1 MNAAAGWLLG
11 AALALPLAM
20 LLACLSSR
28 LRARMPALLAIA
40 PVPAL
45 AAALLGSGGT
55 LALPQI
61 LLRLRFALDV
71 PGALL
76 LGVAALLW
84 IAAGIYAAAWLRDRP
99 DGGRFVVWW
108 LLTLSGS
115 IGVFMAA
122 DLVSFYLVFSM
133 VSLAAYGLIVDDGT
147 PRARRNGL
155 IYVALALLGEAFLLM
170 AFVLLAQSIAGD
182 SLLISGAVAALPKS
196 PRHASILILLILGFG
211 AKIGLVPFHIW
222 MPLAYRATPIPAAAV
237 LSGAAVKAGVIGLI
251 RFLPLD
257 VSTPVWGEVLVV
269 TGLFSAFYGVAIG
282 ITQPNPKTV
291 LAYSSVSQM
300 GVIATV
306 LGMALTV
313 GDGDAALSVGFYA
326 AHHTLVKGALFL
338 AVGVAAMTGARR
350 LWPVVLLPATI
361 LSLSLGGFPLTGG
374 ALTKLVVKAPV
385 GDGTV
390 GMLISLS
397 SAGTTLLMIHF
408 LCRLAVSSA
417 ASATAAARA
426 RLVLPWLVMAL
437 ACVVVPWAM
446 YLTVMGGSITDVAA
460 GATLWSAVWP
470 CLLGGALA
478 IGLLRGASRLPRVP
492 DGDIAG
498 VVVVSATRFARVVG
512 LTLGRLD
519 EVLRQWPV
527 AGVALVGLAVVLTAL
542 MLNGR

>member
-1 MNAAAGWLLG
+1 MNAANGWLLG
-11 AALALPLAM
+11 AALALPVAM
-20 LLACLSSR
+20 LLACLSER

-55 LALPQI
+55 LALPQM

-76 LGVAALLW
+76 LGTAALLW
-84 IAAGIYAAAWLRDRP
+84 IAAGIYASAWSRGRP

-108 LLTLSGS
+108 LLTLTGS
-115 IGVFMAA
+115 VGVFMAA

-133 VSLAAYGLIVDDGT
+133 VSLAAYGLIVDDAT
-147 PRARRNGL
+147 PSARRNGL

-182 SLLISGAVAALPKS
+182 SLLIRDAVAALPTS
-196 PRHASILILLILGFG
+196 PWRTSILVLLMLGFG

-222 MPLAYRATPIPAAAV
+222 MPLAYRAAPIPAAAV

-300 GVIATV
+300 GVIAAV
-306 LGMALTV
+306 LGMGLAV
-313 GDGDAALSVGFYA
+313 GDGDTALSVGFYA
-326 AHHTLVKGALFL
+326 AHHTLAKGALFL
-338 AVGVAAMTGARR
+338 AVGVAQMTGARR
-350 LWPVVLLPATI
+350 LWPVLLLPATT
-361 LSLSLGGFPLTGG
+361 LSLSLGGCPLTGG
-374 ALTKLVVKAPV
+374 ALAKLAVKVPV
-385 GDGTV
+385 GDGIVATL
-390 GMLISLS
+390 MSLS
-397 SAGTTLLMIHF
+397 SAGTTLLMLHF
-408 LCRLAVSSA
+408 LCRLAFSSA
-417 ASATAAARA
+417 SRATLAAPA
-426 RLVLPWLVMAL
+426 RLALPWLVMAL
-437 ACVVVPWAM
+437 ASVVVPWAI
-446 YLTVMGGSITDVAA
+446 YLTVMDGSVTDVAA
-460 GATLWSAVWP
+460 GATLWSSFWP

-542 MLNGR
+542 MLIGR

>member
-1 MNAAAGWLLG
+1 MNAAGTLLG

-28 LRARMPALLAIA
+28 LRALMPALLAIA

-55 LALPQI
+55 LALPQMLL
-61 LLRLRFALDV
+61 LLRFTLDV

-84 IAAGIYAAAWLRDRP
+84 IAAGIYASAWLQDRP

-115 IGVFMAA
+115 IGVFIAA

-170 AFVLLAQSIAGD
+170 AFVLLAQGIAGD
-182 SLLISGAVAALPKS
+182 SLLIRDAVATLPAS
-196 PRHASILILLILGFG
+196 PWRASILILLILGFG
-211 AKIGLVPFHIW
+211 AKIGLVPFHVW
-222 MPLAYRATPIPAAAV
+222 MPLAYRAAPIPAAAV

-251 RFLPLD
+251 RFLPLN
-257 VSTPVWGEVLVV
+257 VATPGWGEALVV
-269 TGLFSAFYGVAIG
+269 AGLFSAFYGVAIG
-282 ITQPNPKTV
+282 ITQRNPKTV

-300 GVIATV
+300 GVIGTV
-306 LGMALTV
+306 LGMGLAV

-326 AHHTLVKGALFL
+326 AHHTLAKGALFL
-338 AVGVAAMTGARR
+338 AVGVAQITGARR

-361 LSLSLGGFPLTGG
+361 VSLGLAGFPLTGG
-374 ALTKLVVKAPV
+374 ALAKLVVKVPV
-385 GDGTV
+385 GDGIV
-390 GMLISLS
+390 GTFMSLS
-397 SAGTTLLMIHF
+397 SAGTTLLMLHF

-417 ASATAAARA
+417 ASATSTVPA
-426 RLVLPWLVMAL
+426 RLALPWLAMAL
-437 ACVVVPWAM
+437 ACVVVPWAI
-446 YLTVMGGSITDVAA
+446 YLTVMDGSIADVVAR
-460 GATLWSAVWP
+460 ATLWGAFWP

-478 IGLLRGASRLPRVP
+478 IGLRRVGGRLPRVP

-498 VVVVSATRFARVVG
+498 VVVAGATRFARAMGV
-512 LTLGRLD
+512 LLERLD

-527 AGVALVGLAVVLTAL
+527 AGVALVGVAVVLTAL
-542 MLNGR
+542 MLTGR

>member
-28 LRARMPALLAIA
+28 LRTRMPALLAIA

-55 LALPQI
+55 LALPQM

-99 DGGRFVVWW
+99 DCGRFVVWW

-170 AFVLLAQSIAGD
+170 AFVLLAQSIAAD
-182 SLLISGAVAALPKS
+182 SLLIRDAVAALPTS
-196 PRHASILILLILGFG
+196 PWHASILILLILGFG
-211 AKIGLVPFHIW
+211 AKIGLVPFHVW
-222 MPLAYRATPIPAAAV
+222 MPLAYRAAPIPAAAV

-300 GVIATV
+300 GVIAAV
-306 LGMALTV
+306 LGMGLAV
-313 GDGDAALSVGFYA
+313 GDGDTALSVGFYA
-326 AHHTLVKGALFL
+326 AHHTLAKGALFL
-338 AVGVAAMTGARR
+338 AVGVAQMTGARR

-374 ALTKLVVKAPV
+374 ALAKLAVKVPV
-385 GDGTV
+385 GDGIVATL
-390 GMLISLS
+390 MSLS
-397 SAGTTLLMIHF
+397 SAGSTLLMLHF
-408 LCRLAVSSA
+408 LHRLALSSA
-417 ASATAAARA
+417 SRATLAAPA
-426 RLVLPWLVMAL
+426 RLALPWLVMAL
-437 ACVVVPWAM
+437 ASVVVPWAI
-446 YLTVMGGSITDVAA
+446 YLTVMDGSVTDVAA
-460 GATLWSAVWP
+460 GATLWSSFWP